1 MSLGTADERSSAQ
14 GNVASGVLRRP
25 LRERSEGPEIRTS
38 EMAVNATCGNSGDST
53 PDWDFGDEKEDPI
66 HRIHAYPA
74 KFPAFITTRAL
85 QYAERRGV
93 KVDVVADVFCG
104 CGTTAVEA
112 KRSGKNFWG
121 CDINPVAT
129 LIAQVKTH
137 HYRDEALARRFA
149 DIRNEFRCAAAG
161 PIERER
167 INDRIDRI
175 RYWFDERN
183 IDELLRLDHAIRR
196 ATPAGGPYRKF
207 FLCAFSNILK
217 ATSRWLTKSI
227 KAQLD
232 PAKRPRRVMDAF
244 EDQVALMRKANCEN
258 RFPTPGPSVRIR
270 TRDFLA
276 PRGPDTRADLIVT
289 SPPYVTSYNYADI
302 HQLST
307 LWLGYASD
315 YRALRRKMV
324 GNQVGARSP
333 APADLKTLSATG
345 RATYRDLLDAD
356 AYKARSVARYFV
368 DLNRAVAKCRR
379 MLDNDGLAVFV
390 IGNTRYKGVRIDNR
404 EHLVHCMNR
413 AHFREVETVR
423 RKVSW
428 KIMTPYRDARGRFTR
443 DAKQRRVYGEE
454 FVVIGRRR

>member
-1 MSLGTADERSSAQ
+1 M
-14 GNVASGVLRRP
+14 N
-25 LRERSEGPEIRTS
+25 
-38 EMAVNATCGNSGDST
+38 AVCGNSGDST
-53 PDWDFGDEKEDPI
+53 PDWDFGDGKEDPI

-85 QYAERRGV
+85 QYAERQGV
-93 KVDVVADVFCG
+93 KVNVVADVFCG

-112 KRSGKNFWG
+112 KRNGKNFWG

-129 LIAQVKTH
+129 LIAKVKTR
-137 HYRDEALARRFA
+137 HYRDGVLARHFDAVKNAFDRETPSLA
-149 DIRNEFRCAAAG
+149 
-161 PIERER
+161 ERAR
-167 INDRIDRI
+167 IGDRI

-183 IDELLRLDHAIRR
+183 IEDLLRLDQAIRR
-196 ATPAGGPYRKF
+196 ETPVNSPYRKF

-258 RFPTPGPSVRIR
+258 RFPTPGPGVRIR
-270 TRDFLA
+270 TRDFLV

-315 YRALRRKMV
+315 YRALRRNMV

-333 APADLKTLSATG
+333 DPADLETLSATG
-345 RATYRDLLDAD
+345 RTTYRDLLDAD
-356 AYKARSVARYFV
+356 AYKARSVARYFF
-368 DLNRAVAKCRR
+368 DLDRAVTKCRR
-379 MLDNDGLAVFV
+379 MLNDGGMAVFV

-404 EHLVHCMNR
+404 DHLVHCMNR
-413 AHFREVETVR
+413 AHFRDVETVR
-423 RKVSW
+423 RKVSL

>member
-1 MSLGTADERSSAQ
+1 MNEIQRRE
-14 GNVASGVLRRP
+14 NVASGVLRRP
-25 LRERSEGPEIRTS
+25 LRERSEGPDIRTS
-38 EMAVNATCGNSGDST
+38 EMDMNAACGNSGGST
-53 PDWDFGDEKEDPI
+53 PDWDFGDGKEDPI

-85 QYAERRGV
+85 QYAERQGV

-112 KRSGKNFWG
+112 KRAGKNFWG

-129 LIAQVKTH
+129 LIAQVKTR
-137 HYRDEALARRFA
+137 HYRDRALARYFEAVKNAFDRA
-149 DIRNEFRCAAAG
+149 TPSLAERNRVSE
-161 PIERER
+161 
-167 INDRIDRI
+167 RI

-183 IDELLRLDHAIRR
+183 VEDLLRLDLAIRR
-196 ATPAGGPYRKF
+196 ETAVNSPYRKF

-217 ATSRWLTKSI
+217 ATSHWLTKSI

-258 RFPTPGPSVRIR
+258 RFPTPGPTVRIR
-270 TRDFLA
+270 TRDFLV

-315 YRALRRKMV
+315 YRALRRNMV

-333 APADLKTLSATG
+333 EPVDLETLSATG
-345 RATYRDLLDAD
+345 RTTYRDLLDAD
-356 AYKARSVARYFV
+356 AYKARSVARYFF
-368 DLNRAVAKCRR
+368 DLDRAVAKCRR
-379 MLDNDGLAVFV
+379 MLNDGGMAVFV
-390 IGNTRYKGVRIDNR
+390 IGNTRYKEVRIDNR
-404 EHLVHCMNR
+404 EHLIHCMDR
-413 AHFREVETVR
+413 ANFRDVETVP
-423 RKVSW
+423 RKISL
-428 KIMTPYRDARGRFTR
+428 KIMTPYRDALGRFTR

>member
-1 MSLGTADERSSAQ
+1 MNGIQRRETWRPAYRDARC
-14 GNVASGVLRRP
+14 AS
-25 LRERSEGPEIRTS
+25 SEGPEIRTS
-38 EMAVNATCGNSGDST
+38 EMGMNAACGNSGDST
-53 PDWDFGDEKEDPI
+53 PDWDFGDGKEDPI

-85 QYAERRGV
+85 QYAERQGV

-112 KRSGKNFWG
+112 KRNGKNFWG

-129 LIAQVKTH
+129 LIAQVKTR
-137 HYRDEALARRFA
+137 HYRDGVLARYFDAVKNAFDRETPSLA
-149 DIRNEFRCAAAG
+149 
-161 PIERER
+161 ERAR
-167 INDRIDRI
+167 IGDRI

-183 IDELLRLDHAIRR
+183 IEDLLQLDQAIRR
-196 ATPAGGPYRKF
+196 ETPVNSPYRKF
-207 FLCAFSNILK
+207 FLCAFSSILK

-232 PAKRPRRVMDAF
+232 PAKRPHRVMDAF
-244 EDQVALMRKANCEN
+244 EDQVALMRKANREN
-258 RFPTPGPSVRIR
+258 RFPTPGPTVRIR
-270 TRDFLA
+270 TRDFLV

-315 YRALRRKMV
+315 YRALRRNMV

-333 APADLKTLSATG
+333 APADLETLSATG
-345 RATYRDLLDAD
+345 RTTYRDLLDAD
-356 AYKARSVARYFV
+356 AYKARSVARYFF
-368 DLNRAVAKCRR
+368 DLDRAVARCRR
-379 MLDNDGLAVFV
+379 MLNDGGMAVFV

-413 AHFREVETVR
+413 ARFRDVETVR
-423 RKVSW
+423 RKVSL